1 MSEGATTWF
10 VEARLEWIRESVTIF
25 GFINRSHIMRKFGIS
40 APQAAQDLGR
50 AQRRWPKLL
59 QYNATTK
66 RYERSPE

>member
-1 MSEGATTWF
+1 MSDDAGSWF

-25 GFINRSHIMRKFGIS
+25 GFINRQHIMCKFGIS

-50 AQRRWPKLL
+50 AQRRWPKLV